1 MMIGVALSV
10 ILILAL
16 ILGVYIFGSYT
27 ASKESNNI
35 DIEVKNTDKSIIIQ
49 IVHDVILSFIIVFA
63 FMFSF
68 ELIGFEQEQ
77 MGIAVAIIV
86 VFTIIFCTNKIIAE
100 IKKIKESE
108 E

>member
-1 MMIGVALSV
+1 MTGVVLSV

-16 ILGVYIFGSYT
+16 ILGVYIFGAYT
-27 ASKESNNI
+27 ASKESNDI

-49 IVHDVILSFIIVFA
+49 IVHDVILSFIIVFVFA
-63 FMFSF
+63 FSF
-68 ELIGFEQEQ
+68 ELIGFKQEQ
-77 MGIAVAIIV
+77 MGIGVAIIV